1 MEIRVILRG
10 VLAGAFAG
18 VLGFV
23 FDHNFAEPLINK

>member
-18 VLGFV
+18 LLGFV
-23 FDHNFAEPLINK
+23 FEHIFAEP